1 MQVSSPSNIQ
11 VLPPLSI
18 YVHIPWC
25 IHKCPYCDFNSHE
38 FKGQNIKE
46 NEQAYTQALIKQI
59 GSNDVK
65 SNRPIQ
71 SIFFGGGT
79 PSLFSPQSFEKIIDA
94 LRQKFSLAEF
104 CEITIEANPGT
115 VDKKYFYGYREIGI
129 NRMSLGVQ
137 SFNDKHLKK
146 LERIH
151 SQKEAYDAAILAIK
165 LFNDVNID
173 LMFAL
178 PNQTITELNEDIEE
192 AINLHSSHLSYYHLT
207 LEPNTYFYNHPPT
220 LPDHDESAEFSDL
233 VMAKLR
239 EAKFEH
245 YETSAYAQKNNQCK
259 HNLNYWKFGDYLG
272 IGAGAH
278 SKITN
283 EYSITRSST
292 YKNPKQY
299 MQEIANNCYIQEENI
314 IKKND
319 IPFEFMMNALRLNDG
334 FTFNLFEQ
342 RTGLSIKSID
352 NEIKLSIEKGLLE
365 INNGRI
371 KPTLLGQNF
380 LNDLIQIFLRN

>member
-1 MQVSSPSNIQ
+1 MEDTSPLNIQ
-11 VLPPLSI
+11 RLPPLSI

-38 FKGQNIKE
+38 FKGQNIKD
-46 NEQAYTQALIKQI
+46 NEMAYTQALIKQI
-59 GSNDVK
+59 GSHQFET
-65 SNRPIQ
+65 NRPVQ

-79 PSLFSPQSFEKIIDA
+79 PSLFSPQSFEKIIQT
-94 LRQKFSLAEF
+94 LKQKFSLAEF

-115 VDKKYFYGYREIGI
+115 IDKEYFYGYQEIGI
-129 NRMSLGVQ
+129 NRMSLGIQ
-137 SFNDKHLKK
+137 TFNDKHLKK

-151 SQKEAYDAAILAIK
+151 SQKEAYDAATLAIE
-165 LFNDVNID
+165 LFNNVNID

-178 PNQTITELNEDIEE
+178 PNQTLPELNEDIEE
-192 AINLHSSHLSYYHLT
+192 AINLHSTHLSYYQLT
-207 LEPNTYFYNHPPT
+207 LEPNTYFYNHPPAI
-220 LPDHDESAEFSDL
+220 PDQDESAEFSDL
-233 VMAKLR
+233 VKSKLM

-245 YETSAYAQKNNQCK
+245 YETSAYAKPENKCK
-259 HNLNYWKFGDYLG
+259 HNLNYWEFGDYLG

-283 EYSITRSST
+283 DFNITRFST

-299 MQEIANNCYIQEENI
+299 IQEVNNNSYIQEEHLIN
-314 IKKND
+314 KND

-334 FTFNLFEQ
+334 FTIDLFEQ
-342 RTGLSIKSID
+342 RTGLSLSSID
-352 NEIKLSIEKGLLE
+352 SEIKLCVEKSLLE
-365 INNGRI
+365 KNNGRI

-380 LNDLIQIFLRN
+380 LNDLLQIFLRN